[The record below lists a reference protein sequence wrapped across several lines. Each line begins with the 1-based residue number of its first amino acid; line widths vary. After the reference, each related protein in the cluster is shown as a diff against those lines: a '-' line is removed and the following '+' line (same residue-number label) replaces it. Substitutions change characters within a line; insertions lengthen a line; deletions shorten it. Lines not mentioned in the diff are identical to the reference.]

1 VPTRDSR
8 MPRTRRR
15 PPRRRRWPLRRPA
28 RRRHPLVL
36 VPAVVAVAT
45 VVSGSWWN
53 PLDWEGF
60 VDGIVEGMGEAL
72 VWLLNLAF
80 NNPLTVISASEWQAA
95 FGQAAKWGGVF
106 AVVAVAMCA
115 VEIVAGMI
123 STDHSR
129 ILRGWVWAVLAWPL
143 TAASLLVYSRLV
155 NASDWLTTSILN
167 SITAPEVVAGSAVVT
182 GATSAAT
189 TAMVSMLLGVSAL
202 STWWLAL
209 IFVGLAMLPVIGLVI
224 VLGAVTFGQIALAGF
239 APVALMLI
247 GFRGTRPMSSKWLQM
262 AVALLLTK
270 PIAAGIV
277 ALGCA
282 LGSQGGA
289 DGLILG
295 IIAITVAVASP
306 ALAFSFVG
314 FAGAQ
319 LGGAVTA
326 HADKIKGLSNS
337 LTHAGANQGISALR
351 ERLGGSARDAAAIA
365 DAGAGTGFSSFG
377 STTAGESSRAAAGDP
392 DAATAVMAAGQGAG
406 RGQHG
411 MNGVRKDSGRNS
423 GQGSSKTDGGAARG
437 SSDPTLNGGSA
448 AGGKGDRSRGGTGTP
463 VGTADA
469 VGNDVARA
477 DRGGVSLPQDGW
489 LDDAVPAVPV
499 DDGLE
504 RSGEVSGLAGP
515 VGDAGWPPAGHDDSG
530 GTTGQLP
537 NPDATTGEPMPG
549 AREAV
554 SSHDGKSPRPP
565 SESGT
570 SASSGGHGATSVSGR
585 PVVAAAPRSA
595 AKGAG
600 ALRGTTPGSGAA
612 EPRSGQGPT
621 PSGSPARSDAGPTGQ
636 DRVFEQSNEP
646 QRPAG
651 ASSSTP
657 RAADAALPAEP
668 DSESGPNPFG
678 GVR

>member
-1 VPTRDSR
+1 
-8 MPRTRRR
+8 
-15 PPRRRRWPLRRPA
+15 
-28 RRRHPLVL
+28 VL
-36 VPAVVAVAT
+36 APAVLAVAALA
-45 VVSGSWWN
+45 SGSWWN

-106 AVVAVAMCA
+106 AVVAVAICA
-115 VEIVAGMI
+115 VEIIAGMI
-123 STDHSR
+123 SSDHSR
-129 ILRGWVWAVLAWPL
+129 ILRGWAWAILAWPL

-282 LGSQGGA
+282 LGSEGGA

-319 LGGAVTA
+319 LGGAITA

-337 LTHAGANQGISALR
+337 LTHAGANQGIAALR
-351 ERLGGSARDAAAIA
+351 ERLGGSAKDAAVI
-365 DAGAGTGFSSFG
+365 AGAGAGAGAGFGGFG
-377 STTAGESSRAAAGDP
+377 ATTAGAESARPS
-392 DAATAVMAAGQGAG
+392 TVSVMAAGQGDRRSSG
-406 RGQHG
+406 RRG
-411 MNGVRKDSGRNS
+411 MNGTGKHPGA
-423 GQGSSKTDGGAARG
+423 GSDKTSNGTARG
-437 SSDPTLNGGSA
+437 SSDPVAHGGNA
-448 AGGKGDRSRGGTGTP
+448 AGLPEDRSGGRTGMAASSGFADS
-463 VGTADA
+463 VGHDE
-469 VGNDVARA
+469 ARA
-477 DRGGVSLPQDGW
+477 DRGGASLPQDGW
-489 LDDAVPAVPV
+489 QDDAVPAVPV

-504 RSGEVSGLAGP
+504 RSGDVSGLAGP
-515 VGDAGWPPAGHDDSG
+515 AGDAAWPPAGNDDSG
-530 GTTGQLP
+530 GRTGPLP
-537 NPDATTGEPMPG
+537 SPDATTGEPIAG
-549 AREAV
+549 VREAV
-554 SSHDGKSPRPP
+554 SSNDGTSPQPP
-565 SESGT
+565 GESGT
-570 SASSGGHGATSVSGR
+570 SASSRRHDATSVSGR
-585 PVVAAAPRSA
+585 PVATATPRSA

-600 ALRGTTPGSGAA
+600 ALRGTTPGSVAA
-612 EPRSGQGPT
+612 EPKTGQGPT
-621 PSGSPARSDAGPTGQ
+621 PSGSPVRADARPTGQ
-636 DRVFEQSNEP
+636 DRIFEQANEP
-646 QRPAG
+646 QRPAR
-651 ASSSTP
+651 ASSGTP
-657 RAADAALPAEP
+657 RTADPASPAEP